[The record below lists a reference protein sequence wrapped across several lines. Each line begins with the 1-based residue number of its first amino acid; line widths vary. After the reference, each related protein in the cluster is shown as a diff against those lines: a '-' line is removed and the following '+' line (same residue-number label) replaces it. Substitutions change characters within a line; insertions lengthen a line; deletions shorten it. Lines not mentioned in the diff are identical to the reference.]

1 MLYVLSLPTLHLV
14 RIGRVNE
21 LFFGIINM
29 LEDIEIHLYD
39 YQQRPYIAEEMN

>member
-1 MLYVLSLPTLHLV
+1 MLYVLSLPNICLS
-14 RIGRVNE
+14 
-21 LFFGIINM
+21 NM